1 MDLKTRLKRDT
12 TITATVVAATLLLSL
27 SAIADE
33 STAKDSKKPES
44 DKQSGLPSSF
54 YVTPDYN
61 KSTIDEVDKI
71 VSKEL
76 YSAKLSKTVWPQA
89 LKDNRSEIVN
99 SKNLQELS
107 ASVGKTVAALKSSH
121 CQFATP
127 NDETYHFLHAL
138 FGSFNKKLS
147 LGKSDFT
154 GFVTGTLG
162 FADNQVRYVLD
173 GSPAEKAG
181 IRIGD
186 KIESVNGNEYVGYSN
201 FAGTSGAMQKLIIER
216 DGKKIN
222 VNLKPEKVDFYS
234 AYVEAMKKSA
244 RIIKEEDDDNWTIVA
259 VKPDSKDSR
268 AMNGSSKDASTKDA
282 LERDGSTKD
291 ASSKVAS
298 PKDAPQKDGDS
309 KKTAD
314 TSSGQ
319 KAGTKQ
325 KKKRAKTIGY
335 VHVWCGGSLSHEA
348 LDEIMDEKLGDTDG
362 LIFDLRDG
370 YGGNG
375 LEDLDRFYRR
385 EDEYPIFKT
394 VYRDGKSVNYK
405 YYYDKPIVAIINN
418 GSRSGKELLAFSLKT
433 TGRAKLVGGT
443 TAGAVLGGRL
453 FPINDRASLYL
464 AIFDGTIGGVRIE
477 GVGVSPDV
485 EVLNTD
491 HSQAGADKQ
500 FRTALIVLGKM
511 LNPEKDPNQP
521 PLAYTGPISVNGAH

>member
-1 MDLKTRLKRDT
+1 MSSKAHIKRKVT
-12 TITATVVAATLLLSL
+12 TASSTVVATLLLFSL
-27 SAIADE
+27 NAFADE
-33 STAKDSKKPES
+33 AMDSMEPTKSDSASEPSKSKSTSESTKSEPKSESTKPQSTAKETKEPPKKEAS
-44 DKQSGLPSSF
+44 SEKQSGLPTNF
-54 YVTPDYN
+54 YVTSDYN
-61 KSTIDEVDKI
+61 KSTIDDVDKI
-71 VSKEL
+71 ITREL
-76 YSAKLSKTVWPQA
+76 YNAKLSKTVWPGA
-89 LKDNRSEIVN
+89 LKDNRSEIIN

-107 ASVGKTVAALKSSH
+107 ANVGKVVGALKSSH

-154 GFVTGTLG
+154 GFVTGSLG

-173 GSPAEKAG
+173 DSPAQKAG

-186 KIESVNGNEYVGYSN
+186 KIESVNGNAYVGYSN
-201 FAGTSGAMQKLIIER
+201 FAGTSGAIQKLIVER

-234 AYVEAMKKSA
+234 AYVNAMKKSA
-244 RIIKEEDDDNWTIVA
+244 RIMEEEDDDSASVPTSSESMSTIYA
-259 VKPDSKDSR
+259 SAKDTSARAAESKKELS
-268 AMNGSSKDASTKDA
+268 AKG
-282 LERDGSTKD
+282 
-291 ASSKVAS
+291 S
-298 PKDAPQKDGDS
+298 PK
-309 KKTAD
+309 
-314 TSSGQ
+314 SS
-319 KAGTKQ
+319 TKQ
-325 KKKRAKTIGY
+325 KKKKTKSIGY

-348 LDEIMDEKLGDTDG
+348 LDEIMEEKLADTDG

-375 LEDLDRFYRR
+375 LEDLDRFYR
-385 EDEYPIFKT
+385 EEHAYPIFKT
-394 VYRDGKSVNYK
+394 VYRDGKTVNYK

-418 GSRSGKELLAFSLKT
+418 GSRSGKELLAFSLKR

-477 GVGVSPDV
+477 GAGVCPDV

-500 FRTALIVLGKM
+500 FQSALQELKKM
-511 LNPEKDPNQP
+511 L
-521 PLAYTGPISVNGAH
+521 